1 MGRGAGFE
9 MSASPVGIL
18 LQRIIKL
25 ERESSVAIFLQIANQ
40 ITGAI
45 QQGLIAPGQKMPG
58 TRALAEA
65 IQVHRNTVTAAYEEL
80 YALSWLVILPN
91 KGAFVAAELPLV
103 RRSQNELLDY
113 PAQTGFSFKTSIILD
128 HFYENNTC
136 DYLFTDGTPD
146 IRLTQIKDLSRLY
159 TANMKRKSNRKKM
172 SAYFQE
178 GSKYFKRHLCDYLKL
193 TRGLKIAEEH
203 ILVTRSIEMN
213 LFILSSILLQPDDY
227 VVVPDPGYFAAN
239 MAFRRQTKNIFTVP
253 VDEEGLDVAALEKQC
268 QQQPVRLAY
277 VIPQNHYPTTV
288 SLSAARRMALL
299 QLSQQYGF
307 IIIEDEHDYDF
318 HYEQQQMLPLATA
331 DAAGMVIYIGSFGKS
346 LVPGFRTGF
355 IVAPQNLM
363 KEMRKFLG
371 IIDRQGDVL
380 MEQALG
386 EMIEEGVIQK
396 HIKKSIK
403 VYKERRDKMAELL
416 RLELGAW
423 ISFTPP
429 VGGLAFWLVFKKKIN
444 LIRLRDQCMLN
455 NLFLPRNLLYQNRR
469 GAAMRIGFGHLEE
482 PELVIVIGIL
492 KRSLEELEGSH
503 S

>member
-9 MSASPVGIL
+9 MLASPVGLL

-25 ERESSVAIFLQIANQ
+25 ERESSVALFLQIANQ
-40 ITGAI
+40 ITAAI

-80 YALSWLVILPN
+80 YALSWLVIRPN
-91 KGAFVAAELPLV
+91 KGAFVTAELPVV
-103 RRSQNELLDY
+103 RRSQDELLDY

-178 GSKYFKRHLCDYLKL
+178 GSKYFKLHLCDYLKL
-193 TRGLKIAEEH
+193 TRGLKIAEAH

-213 LFILSSILLQPDDY
+213 LFIISSILLQPDDY
-227 VVVPDPGYFAAN
+227 VGVPDPGYFAAN
-239 MAFRRQTKNIFTVP
+239 MAFRRQTKNIFTIP
-253 VDEEGLDVAALEKQC
+253 VDEEGLDVPALEKQC
-268 QQQPVRLAY
+268 QQYPVRLVY

-307 IIIEDEHDYDF
+307 IIVEDEHDYDF

-416 RLELGAW
+416 RSELGDW
-423 ISFTPP
+423 LSFTPP

-444 LIRLRDQCMLN
+444 LIRLRERCAAN

-482 PELVIVIGIL
+482 PEMLVVVGIL
-492 KRSLEELEGSH
+492 KQALKELEG
-503 S
+503 

>member
-1 MGRGAGFE
+1 MGRGAGFK
-9 MSASPVGIL
+9 MSASPVGTL
-18 LQRIIKL
+18 LQRVINL
-25 ERESSVAIFLQIANQ
+25 ERASSVAIFLQIASQ

-58 TRALAEA
+58 TRALSE
-65 IQVHRNTVTAAYEEL
+65 IIKVHRNTVTAAYEEL
-80 YALSWLVILPN
+80 YALGWLLIQPS
-91 KGAFVAAELPLV
+91 KGAFVAAELPVV
-103 RRSQNELLDY
+103 RRSQEELLAY
-113 PAQTGFSFKTSIILD
+113 PEETGFSFKTSIILD

-136 DYLFTDGTPD
+136 DYLLTDGTPD

-178 GSKYFKRHLCDYLKL
+178 GSKYYKRHLGDYLKL
-193 TRGLKIAEEH
+193 TRGLKITEAH

-227 VVVPDPGYFAAN
+227 VAVPDPGYFAAN

-268 QQQPVRLAY
+268 QQYPVRLVY

-288 SLSAARRMALL
+288 NLSAARRMALL

-307 IIIEDEHDYDF
+307 IIVEDEHDYDF

-355 IVAPQNLM
+355 MVAPQNLM

-416 RLELGAW
+416 QSELGAW
-423 ISFTPP
+423 LSFRPP
-429 VGGLAFWLVFKKKIN
+429 VGGLAFWLVFKRKIN
-444 LIRLRDQCMLN
+444 LVRLRDQCMLN
-455 NLFLPRNLLYQNRR
+455 NLFLPRNLLYQNRD
-469 GAAMRIGFGHLEE
+469 GAAMRVGFGHLEE
-482 PELVIVIGIL
+482 AEMVIVIGIL
-492 KRSLEELEGSH
+492 KRSLEELEA
-503 S
+503 